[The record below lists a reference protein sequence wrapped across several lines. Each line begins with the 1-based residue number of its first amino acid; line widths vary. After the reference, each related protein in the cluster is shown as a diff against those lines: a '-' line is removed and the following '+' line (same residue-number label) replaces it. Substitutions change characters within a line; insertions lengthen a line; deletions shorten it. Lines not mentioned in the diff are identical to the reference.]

1 MDLSPDPL
9 RSIASGYRTLLKRI
23 GTVLAFATATVAL
36 SAAIVYPLWYL
47 ASFRK
52 DIFDILVIAA
62 AAGYLIAVLVR
73 RIVRKPA
80 NGVTRGK
87 IALGFAKK
95 LGVMIAVVAA
105 AYAFV
110 LLVLAGKTAIAI
122 PVAVVFLGV
131 FGYLVYGKR

>member
-1 MDLSPDPL
+1 VDLSPDPL

-23 GTVLAFATATVAL
+23 GTVLAFAATTVAL

-47 ASFRK
+47 ASLHK
-52 DIFDILVIAA
+52 SIFDILVITA
-62 AAGYLIAVLVR
+62 AAGGLIVVLVR

-80 NGVTRGK
+80 NGVTRRK
-87 IALGFAKK
+87 IALGFVKK
-95 LGVMIAVVAA
+95 LGAAIAVVAA
-105 AYAFV
+105 VYAIV